1 MSADLLD
8 APAKAPTFQSIS
20 TSRKAKNG
28 IATVLF
34 YAAFGIAL
42 IPLVWVL
49 FTVIEKGWRAITS
62 SGWWTNS
69 LQGVLPEQFAGG
81 IYHALY
87 GTLIQQRSQRSSPS
101 RSASW
106 PRSTW
111 SNTGAEP
118 SLAQ

>member
-69 LQGVLPEQFAGG
+69 L
-81 IYHALY
+81 
-87 GTLIQQRSQRSSPS
+87 
-101 RSASW
+101 
-106 PRSTW
+106 
-111 SNTGAEP
+111 
-118 SLAQ
+118 